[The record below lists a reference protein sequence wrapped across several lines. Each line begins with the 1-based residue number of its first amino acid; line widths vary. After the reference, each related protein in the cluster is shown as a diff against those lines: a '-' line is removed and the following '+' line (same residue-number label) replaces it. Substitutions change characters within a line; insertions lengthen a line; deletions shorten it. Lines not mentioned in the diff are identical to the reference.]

1 MQVKDL
7 VGEAAGQIWHLL
19 DSNGPQ
25 TLPQLKKELN
35 GSDRFLDFA
44 IGWLVREDKI
54 DISQEGKSLRL
65 RLR

>member
-7 VGEAAGQIWHLL
+7 VCETAGQIWHLL
-19 DSNGPQ
+19 DSSGPQ
-25 TLPQLKKELN
+25 TLPQLKKKLN
-35 GSDRFLDFA
+35 GSNRFLDFA
-44 IGWLVREDKI
+44 IGWLVREDKV

>member
-1 MQVKDL
+1 MQVEDL
-7 VGEAAGQIWHLL
+7 VGETAGQIWHLL

-25 TLPQLKKELN
+25 TLPQLKKKL
-35 GSDRFLDFA
+35 DRSNPFLDFA
-44 IGWLVREDKI
+44 IGWLVREEKI